1 MRMHIVKRCCLW
13 SFTLIELLF
22 VIAVIAILAS
32 LLLPA
37 LQKARGT
44 VKNIS
49 CLNNLKQIGLAQASY
64 SINSNEWIVNGY
76 AGLTS
81 SNTSLLWFCILSG
94 RYSSGNANPNL
105 ESCGTSYYGNN
116 ITKGTFVCPS
126 ETAPFTSSTD
136 TANGFRY
143 TQYGLNYYLTGAY
156 DKVMRRLAAVAN
168 PSIALFAADNN
179 NRGTW
184 MFANILIFSFRHN
197 AAEYR
202 SRYWEDSS
210 LTYAVPNS
218 AGRSNA
224 VYMDGHAEGK
234 RYQQYYD
241 LSASVVPPSSVSSSL
256 SVTLRAL
263 FAGYDYDRKGPSVE

>member
-1 MRMHIVKRCCLW
+1 MRMHIVKRYGLW

-76 AGLTS
+76 AGPSS
-81 SNTSLLWFCILSG
+81 SNSSFLWFCVLSG
-94 RYSSGNANPNL
+94 CHSSGNPNPNI
-105 ESCGTSYYGNN
+105 ESCGTTYYGSV
-116 ITKGTFVCPS
+116 TRGSFVCPS
-126 ETAPFTSSTD
+126 ETAPFTGTNNI
-136 TANGFRY
+136 ANGFRY
-143 TQYGLNYYLTGAY
+143 THYGLNYYLTGAY
-156 DKVMRRLAAVAN
+156 DKEMRRLAAVAN
-168 PSIALFAADNN
+168 PSIAIFAADNN
-179 NRGTW
+179 NRGAW
-184 MFANILIFSFRHN
+184 QFANILIFSFRHN

-202 SRYWEDSS
+202 SRCWEDSS

-241 LSASVVPPSSVSSSL
+241 LSASVVPPSSISSSL

-263 FAGYDYDRKGPSVE
+263 FAGYDYDKKGPSVE